1 MWLSQVWHWSF
12 GLYIYIIKFKPSF
25 FNRLEDQADTTR
37 LLRIRLLIDNIFMK
51 IIIIMTITHQWAT
64 WTRRWG
70 EFWQSWRI
78 LAWLQILWWAPP
90 YQHCKTMPFFHH
102 HHHNCHF
109 HNIFRLPFLEITG
122 SSLESME
129 SMPSGTTLKSLT
141 GLMMMTMVIIINV
154 LNIRYIWLK
163 RRVPLLI
170 AVPGASGQH
179 RDGLVELVDLFPT
192 VINDDK

>member
-1 MWLSQVWHWSF
+1 MPDLAWTDFANPRLNFQIKQYNKNMINAKYKKPLFASGGLTGIGTTRIWESLTWVRSMWLSQVWRWSF

-78 LAWLQILWWAPP
+78 LDWLQILWWAPP
-90 YQHCKTMPFFHH
+90 YQHCKTMPFFTIITITVT
-102 HHHNCHF
+102 F
-109 HNIFRLPFLEITG
+109 TIF
-122 SSLESME
+122 
-129 SMPSGTTLKSLT
+129 SGCLSW
-141 GLMMMTMVIIINV
+141 
-154 LNIRYIWLK
+154 RS
-163 RRVPLLI
+163 RVS
-170 AVPGASGQH
+170 AWRAWRVRQ
-179 RDGLVELVDLFPT
+179 VEQLWNL
-192 VINDDK
+192 